1 MTNERRRQVTDI
13 LATLDGGGA
22 TDRGRAAEELMP
34 VVYDEL
40 RRLAH
45 GYLQRERSG
54 HTLES
59 TALVHEAYLRLA
71 DQDRVSWRGRTHFLA
86 VGAHMMRRLLVDHA
100 RHRGRVKRG
109 GDWQRV
115 TLDHAGSTLLGKDLG
130 HDELLALDQALN
142 QLAELDEREARI
154 VELRFFSGLEV
165 AEVAEVLG
173 VSKRTVE
180 GHWTHARAW
189 LRRELAS
196 GARSS

>member
-13 LATLDGGGA
+13 LTTLEGGA
-22 TDRGRAAEELMP
+22 ADHRRAAEKLMP
-34 VVYDEL
+34 LVYDEL

-45 GYLQRERSG
+45 GYLRRERPN

-71 DQDRVSWRGRTHFLA
+71 DQQRVSWRGRTHFLA
-86 VGAHMMRRLLVDHA
+86 VGAQMMRRLLVDHA

-109 GDWQRV
+109 RDWQRI
-115 TLDHAGSTLLGKDLG
+115 TLDGAASSLLGRHLG
-130 HDELLALDQALN
+130 HDELLALDQALTK
-142 QLAELDEREARI
+142 LAELDERQARV

-180 GHWTHARAW
+180 GYWTHARAW

-196 GARSS
+196 GGRGA

>member
-13 LATLDGGGA
+13 LTTLDGGA
-22 TDRGRAAEELMP
+22 ADRGRAAEELMP

-45 GYLQRERSG
+45 GYLRGERSN

-71 DQDRVSWRGRTHFLA
+71 DQQRVSWRGRTHFLA
-86 VGAHMMRRLLVDHA
+86 VGAQMMRRLLVDHA

-109 GDWQRV
+109 RDWHQV
-115 TLDHAGSTLLGKDLG
+115 TLDHAVSSLLGRSLG
-130 HDELLALDQALN
+130 PDELLALDQALTK
-142 QLAELDEREARI
+142 LAELDEREAQI

-165 AEVAEVLG
+165 AEVAAALG

-196 GARSS
+196 EARSS